1 MNFSYIII
9 WYMSYLGTISPTSK
23 IFSAENAHPN
33 IPNIIGLSFFP
44 QDMSAPTRSPDEAQ
58 TSWLIDLD

>member
-33 IPNIIGLSFFP
+33 IIGLSFFP